1 MLEGCNFYYFN
12 ILNMVRLGTIA
23 RKKMRSALI
32 RVNDKVKR
40 MIRDSYKQQ
49 KQWKARVS
57 AWK

>member
-1 MLEGCNFYYFN
+1 MII
-12 ILNMVRLGTIA
+12 ILNFKLILQMVRLWTIA

-32 RVNDKVKR
+32 RIDDKVKR

-49 KQWKARVS
+49 RQRKARVS

>member
-1 MLEGCNFYYFN
+1 MG
-12 ILNMVRLGTIA
+12 RLWTVA

-32 RVNDKVKR
+32 RINDKVKR

-49 KQWKARVS
+49 RQRKVRVS